1 MEERTNL
8 LHESRGPRAAD
19 LAGIRRGNKRFA
31 RAVAEGMTTLGTT
44 DLDVFGLCLGG
55 NVFGWTADEQAS
67 FAILDGYA
75 AAGGNFIDTADVYGA
90 RANNGVGGLSEEV
103 LGRWFAARGN
113 RSSIVL
119 ATKVAMKQSR
129 PGLAA
134 ANILA
139 AADESLQRLGTD
151 YIDLYYAHRDDPDV
165 PLEETLGAF
174 DSLVRAG
181 KVRYI
186 AASNYTAPR
195 LAEALA
201 VSEREG
207 FARYSALQ
215 NHYNLLERAE
225 FEAETAPFLVKESI
239 PSLPYFGLA
248 RGFLAGKYRPGVEVD
263 SARAEAVAQYRTEKG
278 YAVLSVL
285 DEVAA
290 AHAVPVAAVSLA
302 WLAAQPTVA
311 APIASARTLEQ
322 LAELLPSVGLKLTA
336 DEVDALNAASA

>member
-1 MEERTNL
+1 
-8 LHESRGPRAAD
+8 
-19 LAGIRRGNKRFA
+19 
-31 RAVAEGMTTLGTT
+31 MTKLGTT
-44 DLDVFGLCLGG
+44 ELDVYGLCLGG
-55 NVFGWTADEQAS
+55 NVFGWTADEASS
-67 FAILDGYA
+67 FAVLDAYA

-90 RANNGVGGLSEEV
+90 RANGGVGGLSEEV

-129 PGLAA
+129 QGLSAPT
-134 ANILA
+134 ILA
-139 AADESLQRLGTD
+139 AADESLERLGTD
-151 YIDLYYAHRDDPDV
+151 YIDLYYAHRDDEDV

-174 DSLVRAG
+174 DELVRAG

-225 FEAETAPFLVKESI
+225 FETETAPFLDEESI

-248 RGFLAGKYRPGVEVD
+248 RGFLAGKYRPGVEVE
-263 SARAEAVAQYRTEKG
+263 SARAEGVAKYRDERG

-285 DEVAA
+285 DEISA
-290 AHAVPVAAVSLA
+290 AHGVPVAAVSLA

-311 APIASARTLEQ
+311 APIASARTVEQ
-322 LAELLPSVGLKLTA
+322 LAELIPSVGLELSP
-336 DEVDALNAASA
+336 DEISALNDASA